1 MRSRQSGFTLVEI
14 AIVLVIIGLLL
25 GGVLKGQEL
34 INSAKI
40 KNLINDMNGLSTAVY
55 AYQDRYRA
63 LPGDDAGAVG
73 RWTAQGITVAGTGQ
87 GDGNGTLAGAFNA
100 APAAG
105 AGPESVLFFKELRAA
120 GLIAGA
126 ITDAQPINAVGGF
139 LGVQAG
145 AGKPAAGAGQGLGG
159 IVACH
164 TNVLG
169 KVAEAI
175 DRQLDDGNPAA
186 GSVKSWTQA
195 AGSVPLDGTTAIVDI
210 TPVAATAAP
219 AANYVD
225 DGTTMYTV
233 CKTIL

>member
-40 KNLINDMNGLSTAVY
+40 KNLINDLNGLSTAVY

-63 LPGDDAGAVG
+63 LPGDDAGAET
-73 RWTAQGITVAGTGQ
+73 RWTPQITAAGTGL
-87 GDGNGTLAGAFNA
+87 GNGNGALAGAFNA

-105 AGPESVLFFKELRAA
+105 AGPETVLFFKELRTA

-126 ITDAQPINAVGGF
+126 VTDNQPINAVGGF
-139 LGVQAG
+139 LGVQLG

-159 IVACH
+159 VVACH

-169 KVAEAI
+169 KIAEAI

-195 AGSVPLDGTTAIVDI
+195 AGSVPLDGTALIVDI
-210 TPVAATAAP
+210 TPVAATPAP
-219 AANYVD
+219 AAAYVD
-225 DGTTMYTV
+225 DGVTMYTV